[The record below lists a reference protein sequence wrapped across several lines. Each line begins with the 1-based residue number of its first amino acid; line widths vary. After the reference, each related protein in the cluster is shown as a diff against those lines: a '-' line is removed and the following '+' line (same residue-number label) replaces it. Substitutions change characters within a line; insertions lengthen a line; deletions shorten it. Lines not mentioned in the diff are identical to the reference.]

1 MKPEQI
7 EILVLDVQQGK
18 VQSLELLYKHFIV
31 PMRRFTLIRVKD
43 SMVAED
49 LVQNV
54 WLKIASRVGRL
65 KDVSLFRSWLYRA
78 LRWEI
83 VDWARQNQRT
93 VALEDSEIINDSG
106 SSDDNDVLDIA
117 PLLKHLSTDERDVIE
132 LYYLS
137 DLSLRETALTL
148 LVPEGTV
155 KSRLSRARKKL
166 QTQYQ
171 TKGDI

>member
-7 EILVLDVQQGK
+7 EVLVLDVQQGK

-43 SMVAED
+43 SMVAEG

-83 VDWARQNQRT
+83 VDWARQSRRT
-93 VALEDSEIINDSG
+93 VALEESEIINDSG
-106 SSDDNDVLDIA
+106 SSDDNDVLDMA

-171 TKGDI
+171 TKGEI

>member
-7 EILVLDVQQGK
+7 EVLVLDVQQGK

-83 VDWARQNQRT
+83 VDWARQSRRT
-93 VALEDSEIINDSG
+93 VALEESEIINESG
-106 SSDDNDVLDIA
+106 SSDDNDVLYMA
-117 PLLKHLSTDERDVIE
+117 PLLKHLSNDERDVIE

-171 TKGDI
+171 TKGEI

>member
-7 EILVLDVQQGK
+7 EILVLDVQRGK
-18 VQSLELLYKHFIV
+18 VQSLELLYKHFIL

-54 WLKIASRVGRL
+54 WLKIASRVGQL

-83 VDWARQNQRT
+83 IDWSRKTRRT
-93 VALEDSEIINDSG
+93 VRLEKSEIINDSG
-106 SSDDNDVLDIA
+106 SSDNNEVLDMA
-117 PLLKHLSTDERDVIE
+117 PLFKHLSNDERDVIE

-166 QTQYQ
+166 QTEYQ
-171 TKGDI
+171 TKGEI